1 MRRIIIKALQLVVI
15 AAPFY
20 FLFLPEDY
28 FDSGDPICPSKRFL
42 DIECIG
48 CGLTRGIMHLLHL
61 DFTGAW
67 EYNPLSFPM
76 LIALGIVWLHV
87 AGLFFDK
94 DIFPWLK
101 KLY

>member
-1 MRRIIIKALQLVVI
+1 MRTIFLKALQLVVI

-20 FLFLPEDY
+20 FLFLPIDY
-28 FDSGDPICPSKRFL
+28 FDGGEPICPSKRFL
-42 DIECIG
+42 DIDCPG
-48 CGLTRGIMHLLHL
+48 CGLTRGIMHLLHF

-67 EYNPLSFPM
+67 EYNALSFPI

-87 AGLFFDK
+87 VGLFFDR